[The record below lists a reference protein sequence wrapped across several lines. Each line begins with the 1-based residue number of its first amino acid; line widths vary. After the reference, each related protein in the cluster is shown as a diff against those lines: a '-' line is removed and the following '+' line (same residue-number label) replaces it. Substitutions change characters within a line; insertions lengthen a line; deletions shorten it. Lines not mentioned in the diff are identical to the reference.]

1 MRNYKR
7 LEFRSKQTE
16 KAQLENF
23 TYNYTKLFPK
33 NRGASKSDV
42 MMFKSAKRS
51 IAVLRE
57 RKDNLSRK
65 YFDDSLVTT
74 RLVGG
79 SQSLFKLSEKLEI
92 LDKNLQILASSGLGA
107 DEASAFEKRL
117 KSNQEFITELCK
129 DRLGYVERTL
139 LKGDEKAKNDFLV
152 REYFKGVEVLGIKPD
167 ERLVALKP
175 KPKLMSERL
184 LNSRVNTQAKSIES
198 GKNKGFE
205 HEF

>member
-1 MRNYKR
+1 MSFA
-7 LEFRSKQTE
+7 LSKL
-16 KAQLENF
+16 KKHSL
-23 TYNYTKLFPK
+23 K
-33 NRGASKSDV
+33 
-42 MMFKSAKRS
+42 
-51 IAVLRE
+51 ILRIC
-57 RKDNLSRK
+57 
-65 YFDDSLVTT
+65 
-74 RLVGG
+74 
-79 SQSLFKLSEKLEI
+79 QSLW
-92 LDKNLQILASSGLGA
+92 
-107 DEASAFEKRL
+107 
-117 KSNQEFITELCK
+117 LC
-129 DRLGYVERTL
+129 VERTL